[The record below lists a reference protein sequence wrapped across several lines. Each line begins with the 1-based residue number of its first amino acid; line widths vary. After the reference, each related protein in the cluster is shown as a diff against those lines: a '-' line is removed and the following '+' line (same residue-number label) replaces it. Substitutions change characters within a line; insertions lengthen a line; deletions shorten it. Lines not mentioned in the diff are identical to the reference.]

1 MEIKNIFTEE
11 AAKLLEQETKKFG
24 EELKEEAVN
33 EALRSRGE
41 PVEVTASDVKRA
53 REMFQKGEARLRPA
67 TALLLRT
74 YMVLGALM
82 FVVGMIYPYM
92 REFYYKSDVESRL
105 SFMIAIAGL
114 IMVVASL
121 FMRNYFDMALQS
133 KTRRT
138 LDKTKKESQQQN
150 QPDRE

>member
-11 AAKLLEQETKKFG
+11 AIKLLEQETKRFG

-41 PVEVTASDVKRA
+41 PVEVTASDVRRA
-53 REMFQKGEARLRPA
+53 REMFQKRGAKLRPA

-74 YMVLGALM
+74 YMVFGALI

-92 REFYYKSDVESRL
+92 REFFYKSDVESRL

-114 IMVVASL
+114 TMATASF
-121 FMRNYFDMALQS
+121 FMRNYLDMALRS

-138 LDKTKKESQQQN
+138 LDETKNESQQ
-150 QPDRE
+150 